1 MTAAVEHI
9 RQQIDLLA
17 PEEVQE
23 LLEEL
28 RHDFAFPPAATTY
41 TTSIVRE
48 LSATEHAKLE
58 ALRKDIQIAAEQLDR
73 GEGMEIDWDAK
84 LARRHAAFA
93 QRQKTA

>member
-28 RHDFAFPPAATTY
+28 QHDFTFYPAATTY

-48 LSATEHAKLE
+48 LSATEHVKLE
-58 ALRKDIQIAAEQLDR
+58 ALRQDIQIAAEQLDR
-73 GEGMEIDWDAK
+73 GEGIEIDWDAFIEE
-84 LARRHAAFA
+84 RHRAYAAHQA
-93 QRQKTA
+93 S